1 MTSLKVGTLLE
12 NGKYRIEKVIG
23 QGGFGMTYLGEQVN
37 LGRKVAIKE
46 FYMKEYCNRDEG
58 NSKIYTLSQGSSE
71 LVERFRVKFV
81 KEARSLARLR
91 HPNIVS
97 IIDIFEENDTA
108 YYVMEFH
115 EGGSLAEKVKNAP
128 LPEADA
134 VKYIRQIASALEYVH
149 SKQMMHLDVKPAN
162 ILLDG
167 EGNAILIDFG
177 LAKQYDN
184 DGRQTSTTPIG
195 ISHGYAPMEQYK
207 NGGVSEFSPVSDI
220 YSLGATLYKLVT
232 GLTPPEAN
240 DVFEAGL
247 PDLPATL
254 SPQVCA
260 AIEKSMQ
267 PRRASR
273 PQNIGEFLSL
283 LSEKIVH
290 SKDVADEEIVSVA
303 PAAKVQPSVPLSEE
317 TALGTPADE
326 ETRFDGDAPRKESAS
341 LKDEPYVAPKPDP
354 KKVDDARR
362 SAEIKK
368 VMQQKKTKSGCG
380 GAIVKIFVTLLVLAG
395 LAVGGYFVWKYFI
408 NDELSLEEKMA
419 LMDKYDQMLHFDE
432 NGLAM
437 VSKKNGEYGYKYGY
451 IDKKGREVVTCQY
464 ERVGQF
470 YEGLCMV
477 AIEQGSSNRRYGFVD
492 TNGNEV
498 IPCQFENAE
507 DFSDGMAAVLKGDE
521 WGFIDKSGNLIIDYQ
536 FKSASN
542 FHNGRALVANEGEIY
557 FIDKYGNQV
566 LYVDSYNERGE
577 YSWVNIHDAAGY
589 FHYVKY
595 EDDDRHERI
604 IDSNGYE
611 LPFAYKYD
619 RVDFLDYKS
628 KESRVSP
635 LFEAVS
641 RTRTVL
647 VDVNGNEVSGYELG
661 DEDVAFG
668 YVVKKNGKRGCL
680 NLKGEE
686 VIPCEYDYAWM
697 ISEDMAFVEK
707 DDKYGIVN
715 ANNKIVVPIEYD
727 RDDIHPYIGIEMI
740 KVTSGGNTL
749 YYDFEG
755 NQVQR

>member
-46 FYMKEYCNRDEG
+46 FFMKEYCNRDEG

-115 EGGSLAEKVKNAP
+115 VGGSLADKVKNAP

-247 PDLPATL
+247 PALPSTL

-283 LSEKIVH
+283 LSEKLVH

-341 LKDEPYVAPKPDP
+341 LKDEPYVAPKPEP
-354 KKVDDARR
+354 KKVNDAQR
-362 SAEIKK
+362 SVEIKK
-368 VMQQKKTKSGCG
+368 VMQQKKTKSGG
-380 GAIVKIFVTLLVLAG
+380 GSAIVKIFVTLLVLAG

-419 LMDKYDQMLHFDE
+419 LMDEYDQMFHFDE

-437 VSKKNGEYGYKYGY
+437 VSKKNGENGYKYGY
-451 IDKKGREVVTCQY
+451 VNKRGEEIVDCVY

-477 AIEQGSSNRRYGFVD
+477 AIEQGSSNWIYGFVD

-498 IPCQFENAE
+498 IPCQFEKAK
-507 DFSDGMAAVLKGDE
+507 DFSDGMAAVRKGDE
-521 WGFIDKSGNLIIDYQ
+521 WGFIDKSGNLVIDYQ
-536 FKSASN
+536 FESVSN
-542 FHNGRALVANEGEIY
+542 FHNGRALVANDGEIY
-557 FIDKYGNQV
+557 FIDMYGSKV
-566 LYVDSYNERGE
+566 LYVDSYND
-577 YSWVNIHDAAGY
+577 SWVSIRDAAGY
-589 FHYVKY
+589 FYYRKY

-635 LFEAVS
+635 LFGAK
-641 RTRTVL
+641 RGNRFLL

-668 YVVKKNGKRGCL
+668 YEVKKNGKRGCL

-686 VIPCEYDYAWM
+686 VIPCEYDRALM
-697 ISEDMAFVEK
+697 ISENMAIVEQ
-707 DDKYGIVN
+707 DGKYGIVN

-727 RDDIHPYIGIEMI
+727 RNIYPYIGIEMI

>member
-46 FYMKEYCNRDEG
+46 FFMKEYCNRDEG

-115 EGGSLAEKVKNAP
+115 AGGSLADKVKNAP

-283 LSEKIVH
+283 LSEKLAH

-303 PAAKVQPSVPLSEE
+303 PAEKVQPSVPFSEE
-317 TALGTPADE
+317 TALGTPVDD
-326 ETRFDGDAPRKESAS
+326 ETRLGGNAPQKESTP
-341 LKDEPYVAPKPDP
+341 LKDEPYVAPKPEP
-354 KKVDDARR
+354 KKVDDAQR
-362 SAEIKK
+362 SVEIKK
-368 VMQQKKTKSGCG
+368 VMQQKKTKSGG
-380 GAIVKIFVTLLVLAG
+380 GSAIVKIFVTLLVLAG
-395 LAVGGYFVWKYFI
+395 LAVGGYFVSSGGSDNSAAGSADSKTAKEKTPGTFLQSAADLVNECANRVERASSAEQVVVAVEKLAADFGTLMNEYADKIEEFRKIPDEELGSKYS
-408 NDELSLEEKMA
+408 NELAAVEKATKRMQT
-419 LMDKYDQMLHFDE
+419 LPEPD
-432 NGLAM
+432 
-437 VSKKNGEYGYKYGY
+437 
-451 IDKKGREVVTCQY
+451 
-464 ERVGQF
+464 
-470 YEGLCMV
+470 
-477 AIEQGSSNRRYGFVD
+477 
-492 TNGNEV
+492 
-498 IPCQFENAE
+498 FE
-507 DFSDGMAAVLKGDE
+507 FSDSQENRMEEAMQT
-521 WGFIDKSGNLIIDYQ
+521 F
-536 FKSASN
+536 
-542 FHNGRALVANEGEIY
+542 
-557 FIDKYGNQV
+557 
-566 LYVDSYNERGE
+566 
-577 YSWVNIHDAAGY
+577 
-589 FHYVKY
+589 
-595 EDDDRHERI
+595 
-604 IDSNGYE
+604 
-611 LPFAYKYD
+611 FA
-619 RVDFLDYKS
+619 
-628 KESRVSP
+628 
-635 LFEAVS
+635 
-641 RTRTVL
+641 T
-647 VDVNGNEVSGYELG
+647 
-661 DEDVAFG
+661 
-668 YVVKKNGKRGCL
+668 
-680 NLKGEE
+680 
-686 VIPCEYDYAWM
+686 IPD
-697 ISEDMAFVEK
+697 
-707 DDKYGIVN
+707 
-715 ANNKIVVPIEYD
+715 
-727 RDDIHPYIGIEMI
+727 
-740 KVTSGGNTL
+740 L
-749 YYDFEG
+749 
-755 NQVQR
+755 

>member
-46 FYMKEYCNRDEG
+46 FFMKEYCNRDEG

-283 LSEKIVH
+283 LSEKLVH

-419 LMDKYDQMLHFDE
+419 LMDEYDQMFHFDE

-437 VSKKNGEYGYKYGY
+437 VSKKNGENGYKYGY
-451 IDKKGREVVTCQY
+451 VNKRGEEIVDCVY

-477 AIEQGSSNRRYGFVD
+477 AIEQGSSNWIYGFVD

-498 IPCQFENAE
+498 IPCQFEKAK
-507 DFSDGMAAVLKGDE
+507 DFSDGMAAVRKGDE
-521 WGFIDKSGNLIIDYQ
+521 WGFIDKSGNLVIDYQ
-536 FKSASN
+536 FESVSN
-542 FHNGRALVANEGEIY
+542 FHNGRALVANDGEIY
-557 FIDKYGNQV
+557 FIDMYGSKV
-566 LYVDSYNERGE
+566 LYVDSYND
-577 YSWVNIHDAAGY
+577 SWVSIRDAAGY
-589 FHYVKY
+589 FYYRKY

-635 LFEAVS
+635 LFGAK
-641 RTRTVL
+641 RGNRFLL

-668 YVVKKNGKRGCL
+668 YEVKKNGKRGCL

-686 VIPCEYDYAWM
+686 VIPCEYDRALM
-697 ISEDMAFVEK
+697 ISENMAIVEQ
-707 DDKYGIVN
+707 DGKYGIVN

-727 RDDIHPYIGIEMI
+727 RNIYPYIGIEMI

>member
-46 FYMKEYCNRDEG
+46 FFMKEYCNRDEG
-58 NSKIYTLSQGSSE
+58 DSKIYTLSQGSSE

-115 EGGSLAEKVKNAP
+115 AGGSLADKVKNAP

-134 VKYIRQIASALEYVH
+134 VKYIRQIASALDYVH

-167 EGNAILIDFG
+167 EDNAILIDFG

-283 LSEKIVH
+283 LGGDLKDEGEKLVH

-303 PAAKVQPSVPLSEE
+303 PAEKVQQSVPLSEE

-326 ETRFDGDAPRKESAS
+326 ETRFDDDASQKENAP
-341 LKDEPYVAPKPDP
+341 LKDEPYVSPKPEP
-354 KKVDDARR
+354 KKVDDAQR

-368 VMQQKKTKSGCG
+368 VMQQKKTKSGG
-380 GAIVKIFVTLLVLAG
+380 GSAIVKIFVTLLVLAG
-395 LAVGGYFVWKYFI
+395 LAVGGYFVSSGGSDNSAAGSADSKTAKEKTQGTFLQSFADLMNECANRVERASSAEQVVVAAEKLAADFGTLMKEYADMIEEFNKIPDDEARSKYS
-408 NDELSLEEKMA
+408 DEFAAVEKAMMRMQSLPEP
-419 LMDKYDQMLHFDE
+419 D
-432 NGLAM
+432 
-437 VSKKNGEYGYKYGY
+437 
-451 IDKKGREVVTCQY
+451 
-464 ERVGQF
+464 
-470 YEGLCMV
+470 
-477 AIEQGSSNRRYGFVD
+477 
-492 TNGNEV
+492 
-498 IPCQFENAE
+498 FE
-507 DFSDGMAAVLKGDE
+507 FSDSQENRMEEAMQT
-521 WGFIDKSGNLIIDYQ
+521 F
-536 FKSASN
+536 
-542 FHNGRALVANEGEIY
+542 
-557 FIDKYGNQV
+557 
-566 LYVDSYNERGE
+566 
-577 YSWVNIHDAAGY
+577 
-589 FHYVKY
+589 
-595 EDDDRHERI
+595 
-604 IDSNGYE
+604 
-611 LPFAYKYD
+611 FATMPD
-619 RVDFLDYKS
+619 L
-628 KESRVSP
+628 
-635 LFEAVS
+635 
-641 RTRTVL
+641 
-647 VDVNGNEVSGYELG
+647 
-661 DEDVAFG
+661 
-668 YVVKKNGKRGCL
+668 
-680 NLKGEE
+680 
-686 VIPCEYDYAWM
+686 
-697 ISEDMAFVEK
+697 
-707 DDKYGIVN
+707 
-715 ANNKIVVPIEYD
+715 
-727 RDDIHPYIGIEMI
+727 
-740 KVTSGGNTL
+740 
-749 YYDFEG
+749 
-755 NQVQR
+755 

>member
-12 NGKYRIEKVIG
+12 NGKYRIEKAIG

-167 EGNAILIDFG
+167 DGNAILIDFG

-326 ETRFDGDAPRKESAS
+326 ETRLGDDAPRKENAP

-354 KKVDDARR
+354 KKVDDAQR
-362 SAEIKK
+362 SVEIKK

>member
-1 MTSLKVGTLLE
+1 M
-12 NGKYRIEKVIG
+12 IG

-46 FYMKEYCNRDEG
+46 FFMKEYCNRDEG
-58 NSKIYTLSQGSSE
+58 DSKIYTLSQGSSE

-115 EGGSLAEKVKNAP
+115 AGGSLADKVKNAP

-267 PRRASR
+267 PRRANR

-283 LSEKIVH
+283 LGGDLKDEGEKLAH
-290 SKDVADEEIVSVA
+290 SKDVADEEAVPVV
-303 PAAKVQPSVPLSEE
+303 PAEKVQQSVPFSEE
-317 TALGTPADE
+317 TALGTPADD
-326 ETRFDGDAPRKESAS
+326 ETRLGGNAPQKESTP
-341 LKDEPYVAPKPDP
+341 LKDEPYVAPKPEP
-354 KKVDDARR
+354 KKVDDAQR

-419 LMDKYDQMLHFDE
+419 LMDEYDQMLHFDE

-451 IDKKGREVVTCQY
+451 VNKRGEEIVDCVY

-477 AIEQGSSNRRYGFVD
+477 AIEQGSSNRRCGFVD

-498 IPCQFENAE
+498 IPCQFEKAK
-507 DFSDGMAAVLKGDE
+507 DFSDGMAAVREGDK
-521 WGFIDKSGNLIIDYQ
+521 WGYIDKGGNLVIDYQ

-566 LYVDSYNERGE
+566 LYVDSYNEYGE
-577 YSWVNIHDAAGY
+577 DSGVNIRDAAGY
-589 FHYVKY
+589 FYYRKY

-619 RVDFLDYKS
+619 RVLFLDYQT

-635 LFEAVS
+635 LFGAVS
-641 RTRTVL
+641 GTRTVL
-647 VDVNGNEVSGYELG
+647 VDVNGNEVSGYELDDG
-661 DEDVAFG
+661 DVGFG
-668 YVVKKNGKRGCL
+668 YEVKKNGKKGWL

-686 VIPCEYDYAWM
+686 VVPCGEYDRAWM
-697 ISEDMAFVEK
+697 ISENMAIVEQ
-707 DDKYGIVN
+707 DDKYGVVN
-715 ANNKIVVPIEYD
+715 ANNKIVVPIEYG
-727 RDDIHPYIGIEMI
+727 RNIYLYIGIEMI

>member
-1 MTSLKVGTLLE
+1 MTNLKVGTLLE
-12 NGKYRIEKVIG
+12 NGKYRIEKMIG

-46 FYMKEYCNRDEG
+46 FFMKEYCNRDEG

-115 EGGSLAEKVKNAP
+115 AGGSLADKVKNAP

-283 LSEKIVH
+283 LGGDLKDEGEKLAH
-290 SKDVADEEIVSVA
+290 SKDVADEETVPVA
-303 PAAKVQPSVPLSEE
+303 PAEKVQPSVPLSEE

-326 ETRFDGDAPRKESAS
+326 ETRFDGDASQKENAP

-354 KKVDDARR
+354 KKVDDAQR

-368 VMQQKKTKSGCG
+368 VMQQKKTKSGGG

-395 LAVGGYFVWKYFI
+395 LAVGGYFLSCGGSGNSAAGSAKEKTPGTLLQSGADLMNEFANRVERASSAEQVVVATEKLAADFVTLMNEYADKIEEFNKIPDEEVRSKYPNEFAAV
-408 NDELSLEEKMA
+408 EKATKRMQT
-419 LMDKYDQMLHFDE
+419 LPEPD
-432 NGLAM
+432 
-437 VSKKNGEYGYKYGY
+437 
-451 IDKKGREVVTCQY
+451 
-464 ERVGQF
+464 
-470 YEGLCMV
+470 
-477 AIEQGSSNRRYGFVD
+477 
-492 TNGNEV
+492 
-498 IPCQFENAE
+498 FE
-507 DFSDGMAAVLKGDE
+507 FSDSQENRMGEAMQTFFA
-521 WGFIDKSGNLIIDYQ
+521 IIQD
-536 FKSASN
+536 
-542 FHNGRALVANEGEIY
+542 L
-557 FIDKYGNQV
+557 
-566 LYVDSYNERGE
+566 
-577 YSWVNIHDAAGY
+577 
-589 FHYVKY
+589 
-595 EDDDRHERI
+595 
-604 IDSNGYE
+604 
-611 LPFAYKYD
+611 
-619 RVDFLDYKS
+619 
-628 KESRVSP
+628 
-635 LFEAVS
+635 
-641 RTRTVL
+641 
-647 VDVNGNEVSGYELG
+647 
-661 DEDVAFG
+661 
-668 YVVKKNGKRGCL
+668 
-680 NLKGEE
+680 
-686 VIPCEYDYAWM
+686 
-697 ISEDMAFVEK
+697 
-707 DDKYGIVN
+707 
-715 ANNKIVVPIEYD
+715 
-727 RDDIHPYIGIEMI
+727 
-740 KVTSGGNTL
+740 
-749 YYDFEG
+749 
-755 NQVQR
+755 